1 MNFSKFYIVASICMY
16 RRYKFLFIIFQMLN
30 EVIVGA
36 CNFWVIFCD
45 AVEQVIVAEKLL
57 ELTFS

>member
-36 CNFWVIFCD
+36 CNLWVIV
-45 AVEQVIVAEKLL
+45 AVEQMIVAEKLL
-57 ELTFS
+57 ELMFS